1 MAEKHF
7 YEQKEFTEK
16 YLLPYFQKYIP
27 NFHQL
32 KVLEIGCAE
41 GGLLDILGSIGI
53 DSLGIEL
60 SPERIQIALNKNP
73 NLNVIQGDITD
84 ENLSAKIG
92 KEFDFIIMREVI
104 EHVKNKYAAFENI
117 DRLLKPGGYI
127 YISFPP
133 KYSPFAGHQQIAKSF
148 LKYLPYIHL
157 FPTSILKKIARQLS
171 ENENYVD
178 EIKLHFSTGM
188 VINKFENLCLIK
200 NFIPVKKELF
210 LFRPIYGYRY
220 GIPKIKLPDIPLF
233 REVLTFGY
241 EVLLRKATN

>member
-16 YLLPYFQKYIP
+16 YLLTYFQKYIP

-60 SPERIQIALNKNP
+60 SPERIQIALKKNP

-104 EHVKNKYAAFENI
+104 EHVQNKYAAFENI

-157 FPTSILKKIARQLS
+157 FPTSILKKIASQLS

-178 EIKLHFSTGM
+178 EIKLHFNTGM
-188 VINKFENLCLIK
+188 VINKFENLCLNK

-220 GIPKIKLPDIPLF
+220 GLPKIKLPDIPIF

>member
-16 YLLPYFQKYIP
+16 YLLPYFRSYIP
-27 NFHQL
+27 NFHKL
-32 KVLEIGCAE
+32 NVLEIGCAE

-53 DSLGIEL
+53 DALGIEL
-60 SPERIQIALNKNP
+60 SPERIQISLDKNP
-73 NLNVIQGDITD
+73 NLKIIQGDITD
-84 ENLSAKIG
+84 ENLPTRIG

-104 EHVKNKYAAFENI
+104 EHVNNKYAAFDNI
-117 DRLLKPGGYI
+117 DRLLKPGGYL

-157 FPTSILKKIARQLS
+157 LPTNILKKIAKHLS

-188 VINKFENLCLIK
+188 VINKFENHCLIK

-210 LFRPIYGYRY
+210 FFRPIYGYRY
-220 GIPKIKLPDIPLF
+220 GIPKIKFPDLPLVKEIF
-233 REVLTFGY
+233 TFGY
-241 EVLLRKATN
+241 EVLLRKSS